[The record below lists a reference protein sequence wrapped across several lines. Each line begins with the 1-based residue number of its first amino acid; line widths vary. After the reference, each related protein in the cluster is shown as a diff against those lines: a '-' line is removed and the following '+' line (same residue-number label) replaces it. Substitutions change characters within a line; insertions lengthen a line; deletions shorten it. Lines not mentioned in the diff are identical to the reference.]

1 MSTSA
6 GAAALGRTL
15 LAHRAK
21 LNDGKLIPV
30 IGLGVYQSDPG
41 EETYQTVLSALK
53 LGYRH
58 VDTARLYANEA
69 DVGKAV
75 RDSGVPREEIF
86 VTTKIWMDDQ
96 GYEATLREGRRSNEL
111 LGLGYIDLLIL
122 HCPFEQRVASYQA
135 LEQLQKE
142 GVVQSIGVSN
152 FNVNHLEQLLA
163 ATKVVPA
170 VNQIELHPFLQRREV
185 VSFCKKHGIVL
196 EAYSPLAKAKRM
208 KDPRLVEIA
217 KSHRC
222 TPAQVLLRWGLD
234 QGFVILPK
242 STRPERQAENAA
254 LENVQLSAE
263 AKELLTS
270 MEEHLVT
277 GWDPLTWK

>member
-1 MSTSA
+1 MSTTA
-6 GAAALGRTL
+6 GAVALGRSL
-15 LAHRAK
+15 LAHRVK

-41 EETYQTVLSALK
+41 EETYQTVLGALK

-58 VDTARLYANEA
+58 VDTARFYANEA

-96 GYEATLREGRRSNEL
+96 GYDATLREGRRSNEL

-152 FNVNHLEQLLA
+152 FNVNHLEQLMG

-217 KSHRC
+217 KSHHC
-222 TPAQVLLRWGLD
+222 TPAQVLLRWGLA
-234 QGFVILPK
+234 QGFIILPK

>member
-1 MSTSA
+1 MSTTA
-6 GAAALGRTL
+6 GAVALGRSL
-15 LAHRAK
+15 LAHRVK

-152 FNVNHLEQLLA
+152 FNVNHLEQLMA

-217 KSHRC
+217 KSHHC